1 MTHGL
6 GTVGEIRS
14 RANDALGVKELW
26 RSYLQDAYE
35 YLMPQREVWSHYSPG
50 YRKTDKIFDS
60 TGQIAIK
67 EFANR
72 MMGAI
77 TPQGTVWA
85 ELEPGLNYSKE
96 ERQDTEVLRIL
107 SEINE
112 VLFNYINNSNFYTVM
127 GEAYLDLALGTAGIT
142 VDEGD
147 QDNPLVFGL
156 VNQAEVGYEAGPNG
170 LIENIYRK
178 MKRKARN
185 VLRNYPGIKMTPDL
199 KNAIENNPDSDIE
212 FLECVMF
219 NPKTKLYWLV
229 VIFNEEEVWSVNR
242 GSAAP
247 WIAFR
252 WSVIPGEVRG
262 RGPALDALQDVK
274 TLNKVEQFALQKAAL
289 DLSGLWTGQD
299 DGLFN
304 PYTAQIA
311 PGVIIPVS
319 TNQSTNP
326 SLQRLDTGAPLNLT
340 QFEVQR
346 MQTAIRTH
354 LFNDLRDPT
363 GPVRSATEVA
373 INQRELANRIGASFG
388 RIQNEAL
395 TKILNSSVSIL
406 QRLGIVPPFQIDGA
420 DIAVKFTSPLSRAQD
435 MEDLET
441 LQRTVGM
448 TAQLAGPEMVA
459 SGFKLDQFPTYIATK
474 TGVDP
479 ELVRSDEEKMAMM
492 RQMAEMAQQQ
502 MQGGENA
509 EPPIQ

>member
-1 MTHGL
+1 
-6 GTVGEIRS
+6 
-14 RANDALGVKELW
+14 
-26 RSYLQDAYE
+26 
-35 YLMPQREVWSHYSPG
+35 
-50 YRKTDKIFDS
+50 
-60 TGQIAIK
+60 
-67 EFANR
+67 
-72 MMGAI
+72 
-77 TPQGTVWA
+77 
-85 ELEPGLNYSKE
+85 
-96 ERQDTEVLRIL
+96 
-107 SEINE
+107 
-112 VLFNYINNSNFYTVM
+112 
-127 GEAYLDLALGTAGIT
+127 
-142 VDEGD
+142 
-147 QDNPLVFGL
+147 
-156 VNQAEVGYEAGPNG
+156 
-170 LIENIYRK
+170 
-178 MKRKARN
+178 
-185 VLRNYPGIKMTPDL
+185 
-199 KNAIENNPDSDIE
+199 
-212 FLECVMF
+212 
-219 NPKTKLYWLV
+219 
-229 VIFNEEEVWSVNR
+229 
-242 GSAAP
+242 
-247 WIAFR
+247 
-252 WSVIPGEVRG
+252 
-262 RGPALDALQDVK
+262 
-274 TLNKVEQFALQKAAL
+274 
-289 DLSGLWTGQD
+289 
-299 DGLFN
+299 
-304 PYTAQIA
+304 
-311 PGVIIPVS
+311 
-319 TNQSTNP
+319 